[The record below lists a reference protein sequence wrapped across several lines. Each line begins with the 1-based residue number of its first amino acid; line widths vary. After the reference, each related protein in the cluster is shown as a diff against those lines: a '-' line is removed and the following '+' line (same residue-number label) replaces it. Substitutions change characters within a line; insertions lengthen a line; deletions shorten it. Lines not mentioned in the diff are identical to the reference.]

1 MGGIYYG
8 ITSQTFHKANT
19 TPVDKR
25 RPRLSDSMLEALE
38 ELKIM
43 RLEMEMMRK
52 EMQSLKRKMISNGEL
67 DEDPEEAQAQAR
79 SAKRRR
85 AKECEKLAGEIEDW
99 AMKILDED
107 EEDGWKE
114 VVCNKMM
121 RGSLNPT
128 ERTKA
133 YLKVSLYVAV
143 PGCDERKSDEHPSYI
158 PCCVVDERSSWRKG
172 KQG

>member
-1 MGGIYYG
+1 MNLPSVDKSQLEQQMGGIYYG

-19 TPVDKR
+19 TPVDANKK

-52 EMQSLKRKMISNGEL
+52 EMQSFKRKMISIGDL

-79 SAKRRR
+79 LAKRRR
-85 AKECEKLAGEIEDW
+85 AKECEKLAGEIEEW
-99 AMKILDED
+99 AMKILGEDED
-107 EEDGWKE
+107 DGWKE
-114 VVCNKMM
+114 VACNKMM

-133 YLKVSLYVAV
+133 YLKV
-143 PGCDERKSDEHPSYI
+143 RM
-158 PCCVVDERSSWRKG
+158 
-172 KQG
+172 